1 MRLDH
6 EFLNANHLDIQLA
19 TSNHVVHV
27 GLKCHLENELSLCG
41 DSVFY
46 RMNRFTPLGF
56 TQHEAS
62 VLQDAYD
69 AVTKADMWEY
79 LRLPTTPGKD
89 GFMFNADVE
98 LTAIN
103 YEMTY
108 TGHSGASYAWTMRQ
122 MEFIAKQGWEGYA
135 TKLRA
140 ERAAGAAGA
149 APASLACTCRRE
161 KGYTTGWCGVAG
173 GGVPACD
180 H

>member
-1 MRLDH
+1 M
-6 EFLNANHLDIQLA
+6 
-19 TSNHVVHV
+19 
-27 GLKCHLENELSLCG
+27 ENELSLCG

-46 RMNRFTPLGF
+46 TMNRFTTLGV
-56 TQHEAS
+56 TPHEAT

-69 AVTKADMWEY
+69 AVTKANMWEY

-89 GFMFNADVE
+89 GFMFNADIE
-98 LTAIN
+98 LSAITAS
-103 YEMTY
+103 MTY

-122 MEFIAKQGWEGYA
+122 MEAIAKLGWAGYA
-135 TKLRA
+135 AKVRA
-140 ERAAGAAGA
+140 EREAGA
-149 APASLACTCRRE
+149 APASLACPCRRE